1 MITVETL
8 ESAGYTRYPNP
19 TRDGAWNPWV
29 WQKRFRDEVG
39 TRYFIDV
46 TQYDWHALPNVHSR
60 PSRYSYEADVDLYD
74 ENEDTTMR
82 VKVLSE
88 RATASVEALEA
99 WVENLWRVTSSGY
112 YERDAN

>member
-8 ESAGYTRYPNP
+8 ESAGYLVYPNP

-46 TQYDWHALPNVHSR
+46 TQYDWHALPACAARPVRYDYEVNVH
-60 PSRYSYEADVDLYD
+60 LYD

-82 VKVLSE
+82 VTVLSE